1 MTFQESHDSKSLME
15 KTLGFIGFGSF
26 GQQILSHLKQS
37 SCESFS
43 VTAFDDSNI
52 VPKENEPDITQL
64 TAFLDY
70 QSQDYAHLEFFV
82 SLGYKH
88 LQKRLE
94 IIHWLIE
101 NNRKLANFV
110 HPTVTMSSS
119 ATLGQG
125 VIIYPGSIIDHN
137 VHIGNGAILNNG
149 VIVSHDSLVGA
160 GSFLAPGVTI
170 CGNTKVGECTFL
182 GASTTV
188 SNNVHVGDNC
198 VIGIS
203 SLVQTNVSTG
213 IHAIGNP
220 LRILPEDKRIILS

>member
-1 MTFQESHDSKSLME
+1 ME
-15 KTLGFIGFGSF
+15 KTVGFIGFGSF

-37 SCESFS
+37 TCESLR
-43 VTAFDDSNI
+43 VIAFDDSSE
-52 VPKENEPDITQL
+52 VHTENEPNITQL
-64 TAFLDY
+64 TAFVDY

-82 SLGYKH
+82 CLGYTQ
-88 LQKRLE
+88 LEKRLE
-94 IIHWLIE
+94 ITHWLIE
-101 NNRKLANFV
+101 NERKLASFV
-110 HPTVTMSSS
+110 HPTVALSSS

-137 VHIGNGAILNNG
+137 VNIGNGAILNNG
-149 VIVSHDSLVGA
+149 VIVSHDSSIGA

-170 CGNTKVGECTFL
+170 CGNANIGERSFL
-182 GASTTV
+182 GANTTV

-203 SLVQTNVSTG
+203 SLVQTDVSGG

-220 LRILPEDKRIILS
+220 LRILPKNKRIHLS